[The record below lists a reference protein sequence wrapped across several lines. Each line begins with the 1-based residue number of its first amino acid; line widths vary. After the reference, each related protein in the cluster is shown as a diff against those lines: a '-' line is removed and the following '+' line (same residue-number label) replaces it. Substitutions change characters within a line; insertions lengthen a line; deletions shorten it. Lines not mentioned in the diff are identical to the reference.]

1 MPAIDTHAH
10 MVREEWFENVRN
22 DYPNSS
28 PTIVKEGETNLYSIF
43 AGTSDAGTT
52 MHVPELMQNVIK
64 RLKRLDQ
71 LKIDVQIISPV
82 PSLMFTLYPTEEA
95 LAVTRA
101 QNDGISQIVKDHKG
115 RFEGLCSVPIQDPV
129 AAVPELERA
138 IKTLGL
144 KGVEIGTN
152 INGLNLDDR
161 SLWPFYRKVQEL
173 DVPIMVHP
181 INVAAADRLGKYY
194 LSNLVGNP
202 LDTSIAIASIIFGG
216 VLDEFPKLKLF
227 FVHGGGFTPYQRG
240 RLDHGYNV
248 RPEPKEIITK
258 KPGSYLPKIYVDTI
272 THYDPALEYLVKT
285 FGSSK
290 VLLGSDFP
298 FDMGPKDPLEI
309 VRKIRVSQED
319 KKKIYSANAA
329 KLFKIRAS

>member
-1 MPAIDTHAH
+1 

-52 MHVPELMQNVIK
+52 MHVPELMQNVPK

-82 PSLMFTLYPTEEA
+82 PSLMFTSYPIEEA

-101 QNDGISQIVKDHKG
+101 QNDGISQIVKDNGG
-115 RFEGLCSVPIQDPV
+115 RFEGICSVPLQDPV

-138 IKTLGL
+138 VKNLGL

-152 INGLNLDDR
+152 INGMNLDDR

-173 DVPIMVHP
+173 DVPILVHP
-181 INVAAADRLGKYY
+181 INVAAANRLGKYY
-194 LSNLVGNP
+194 LSNLIGNP

-216 VLDEFPKLKLF
+216 VLDEFPKLKLY

-248 RPEPKEIITK
+248 RPEPKEVIRK
-258 KPGSYLPKIYVDTI
+258 RPGSYIPKIYVDTI
-272 THYDPALEYLVKT
+272 THYDAALEYLVKT
-285 FGSSK
+285 FGASK

-319 KKKIYSANAA
+319 KKKIYSSNAA
-329 KLFKIRAS
+329 RLFKIRAN